1 MRLMEELSM
10 STLSLNIQMHG
21 KLVVIIGGGSVALRK
36 LRTVLT
42 TGAHVRVVAMEI
54 CPEINELKDSG
65 RVAIRGGSYMT
76 TDLDKAFLVV
86 AATDDTVVN
95 EQVRSDAQKRGLMAA
110 IADNPSAGDY
120 TFPAVLQ
127 RGDLNIAVS
136 TGGRCPTF
144 AVDVRDQI
152 AVHIGSE
159 YSAILEQVA
168 AEREKLLT
176 NGSSST
182 YNASV
187 LHSLAKRLI
196 AEFTERK
203 EPLP

>member
-1 MRLMEELSM
+1 MLLLEERSM
-10 STLSLNIQMHG
+10 STLALNIRMHG
-21 KLVVIIGGGSVALRK
+21 KLAVIIGGGTVAVRK
-36 LRTVLT
+36 LRSLVAA
-42 TGAHVRVVAMEI
+42 GAQVRVVAREI
-54 CPEINELKDSG
+54 CPEINALKESG
-65 RVAIRGGSYMT
+65 KVTVRAGSYMAS
-76 TDLDKAFLVV
+76 DLDNAFLVV
-86 AATDDTVVN
+86 AATDDIIIN
-95 EQVRSDAQKRGLMAA
+95 EKVRCETEKRGIMVAL
-110 IADNPSAGDY
+110 ADNPSAGDC

-127 RGDLNIAVS
+127 RGDLDIAVS

-152 AVHIGSE
+152 AGLIGSAYGE
-159 YSAILEQVA
+159 ILEQLA

-182 YNASV
+182 YNAAV
-187 LHSLAKRLI
+187 LRSLSSRLI